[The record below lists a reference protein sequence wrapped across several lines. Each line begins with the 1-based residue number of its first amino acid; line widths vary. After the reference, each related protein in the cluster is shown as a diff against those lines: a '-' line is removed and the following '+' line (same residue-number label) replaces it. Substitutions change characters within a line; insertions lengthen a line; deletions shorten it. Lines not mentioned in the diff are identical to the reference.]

1 MKAMDYILAD
11 RVIMPPEDAKHCAEN
26 VVELSCGLSLCHPKV
41 RQNAALDSPEA
52 VSRQCSSAPAD
63 KPMP

>member
-41 RQNAALDSPEA
+41 RQNAAH
-52 VSRQCSSAPAD
+52 SR
-63 KPMP
+63 